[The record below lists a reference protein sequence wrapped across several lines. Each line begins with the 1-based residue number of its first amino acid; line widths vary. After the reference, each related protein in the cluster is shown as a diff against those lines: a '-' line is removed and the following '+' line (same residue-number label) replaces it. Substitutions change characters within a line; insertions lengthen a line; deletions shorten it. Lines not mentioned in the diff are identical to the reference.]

1 VTAVELELEI
11 TGVAHGGSFVGR
23 HEGRVVF
30 VRHTLPGERVRVR
43 VTGTGGGGKFLRA
56 DAVEILRAAP
66 GRVDPPCP
74 FSGPGRCGGC
84 DFQHIS
90 LPVQRELKAGVV
102 TEQLSRLAGITRDVT
117 VEFVPGAGRDDPDD
131 GLGWRTRLQLAT
143 TGGGSLGLREH
154 ASHQVIAIT
163 DCPIAHPLLGVPA
176 LARRRWPEG
185 SEVGVELD
193 SRGRRWVEI
202 NRVRQPGSPHH
213 LVQEAA
219 GRSWRV
225 HGGGFWQVHPGAADT
240 LVEAVRAAL
249 SPRPG
254 ESLLD
259 LYSGAGLF
267 AGALAPDLAGGRIIA
282 VEGDPDAAADAR
294 RNLRDLPAVTVV
306 TGAVDAVLGDLVP
319 ADLAPDD
326 VAPDDHAP
334 DDHAPDD
341 LAPADAGGAGGRSD
355 DSDVIPPE
363 VDLVVLDPP
372 RTGAGA
378 DVVLQIA
385 ARAPRAIA
393 YVACD
398 PAALA
403 RDLASFAAAGYDL
416 RGLRAFD
423 LFPMTHHVECVALL
437 GRAGRSGRPGEV
449 S

>member
-1 VTAVELELEI
+1 MTDTALELDI
-11 TGVAHGGSFVGR
+11 TAVAHGGSCVAR
-23 HEGRVVF
+23 HEGQVVF
-30 VRHTLPGERVRVR
+30 VRHTLPGERVRAR
-43 VTGTGGGGKFLRA
+43 VTGSGGGGKFLRA
-56 DAVEILRAAP
+56 DAVEVLRAAP
-66 GRVDPPCP
+66 GRVPAPCP
-74 FSGPGRCGGC
+74 FAGPGRCGGC
-84 DFQHIS
+84 DFQHVS
-90 LPVQRELKAGVV
+90 LPVQRELKAAVI
-102 TEQLSRLAGITRDVT
+102 TEQLARLAGITRDVT
-117 VEFVPGAGRDDPDD
+117 VEFVPGAGRDAPDD
-131 GLGWRTRLQLAT
+131 GLAWRTRMQLAT

-154 ASHQVIAIT
+154 ASHRVIAIT
-163 DCPIAHPLLGVPA
+163 DCPIAHAGLEVAA
-176 LARRRWPEG
+176 LARRRWPER

-202 NRVRQPGSPHH
+202 DRVRQPGSPHH

-240 LVEAVRAAL
+240 LVEAVRSAL

-267 AGALAPDLAGGRIIA
+267 AGALAADLAGGRVIA
-282 VEGDPDAAADAR
+282 VEGDADAAADAR
-294 RNLRDLPAVTVV
+294 RNLRDLPDVTVV
-306 TGAVDAVLGDLVP
+306 TGPVDAVL
-319 ADLAPDD
+319 ADTVVVGGQA
-326 VAPDDHAP
+326 AES
-334 DDHAPDD
+334 
-341 LAPADAGGAGGRSD
+341 DA
-355 DSDVIPPE
+355 IPPE

-378 DVVLQIA
+378 AVVGLIA

-403 RDLASFAAAGYDL
+403 RDLASFAADGYTL

-437 GRAGRSGRPGEV
+437 GRTDHADEV